1 MWNGFDADV
10 VYWHTRR
17 SFSREP
23 TAYTVYMRCR
33 EGSLFRSPKRYDPVE
48 IGYFLASILADTDWA
63 EEAEAWLAERA
74 QAERPAPSARPGRR
88 ALNPVTRPEP
98 ER

>member
-48 IGYFLASILADTDWA
+48 IGYFLAQLLEGTPWA
-63 EEAEAWLAERA
+63 EEAERPDFG
-74 QAERPAPSARPGRR
+74 RPASGRP
-88 ALNPVTRPEP
+88 AKSLLYTR
-98 ER
+98 

>member
-1 MWNGFDADV
+1 MWNGLDAYVEYCHPSELHGSMAYAAEKV
-10 VYWHTRR
+10 VC
-17 SFSREP
+17 F
-23 TAYTVYMRCR
+23 A
-33 EGSLFRSPKRYDPVE
+33 PKRYDPVE
-48 IGYFLASILADTDWA
+48 NGYFLANLLADTPWA

-74 QAERPAPSARPGRR
+74 QAERPAPTARPGRR